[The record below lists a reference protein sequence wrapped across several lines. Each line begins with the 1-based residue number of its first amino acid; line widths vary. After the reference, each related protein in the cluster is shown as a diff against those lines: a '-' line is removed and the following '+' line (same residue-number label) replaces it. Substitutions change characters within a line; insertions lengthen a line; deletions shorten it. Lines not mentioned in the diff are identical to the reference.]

1 MRTKKQKVIFKQGE
15 LVVLSEEL
23 SYVVSTASKRDLFE
37 IRPGMIGIFL
47 GYAETR
53 LLSPIAVLL
62 FEDVILSMPADRIRV
77 YEC

>member
-1 MRTKKQKVIFKQGE
+1 MTTRNRKSVFKQGE

-23 SYVVSTASKRDLFE
+23 SYIVSTASKRDLFE
-37 IRPGMIGIFL
+37 IRPNMIGIFL

-62 FEDVILSMPADRIRV
+62 FEDVILSMPADRIRA
-77 YEC
+77 YA